1 MLLGMAG
8 GMSRRTGPTLAD
20 RLAASAGASRPAPEG
35 PQGARERPV
44 VIRHCWVS
52 GLPGSPGR
60 YPGLL
65 AEWRHDQGSGRWLGR
80 VVYAVDEQGRVVLV
94 ERWLPAEHLTPA

>member
-1 MLLGMAG
+1 MG
-8 GMSRRTGPTLAD
+8 RRTGPTLAD
-20 RLAASAGASRPAPEG
+20 RIAASGGQGGPTPAAEGPEG
-35 PQGARERPV
+35 RRERPV
-44 VIRHCWVS
+44 VTRHCWVS

-60 YPGLL
+60 HPGLL
-65 AEWRHDQGSGRWLGR
+65 AEWRHDSGSSRWLGR